1 MIESNICN
9 IIVIVTIVMVNKEN
23 FKDNIN
29 EENNNSKIVIL
40 SQNQW
45 QIHQKNVLG
54 MNADLVPLLM
64 ALSNNLP
71 NSYNSILLKY

>member
-23 FKDNIN
+23 FEDNIN

-45 QIHQKNVLG
+45 QIHQKNVFG

>member
-23 FKDNIN
+23 FEDNIN
-29 EENNNSKIVIL
+29 WENNNSKIVIL
-40 SQNQW
+40 SQSQW
-45 QIHQKNVLG
+45 QIHQKNVFG

-64 ALSNNLP
+64 ALSTNLP